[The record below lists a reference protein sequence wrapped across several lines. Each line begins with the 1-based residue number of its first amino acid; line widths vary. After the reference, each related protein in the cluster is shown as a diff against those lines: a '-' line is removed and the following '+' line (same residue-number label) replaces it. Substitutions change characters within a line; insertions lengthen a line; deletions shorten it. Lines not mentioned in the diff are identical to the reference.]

1 MSQISY
7 SQYQDIQL
15 SSSMMTFKE
24 YNMKFIGIKDPQLAN
39 GWGWFVDIESNLE
52 SIKHRQNN
60 YFRYKPL
67 VNVSMPETIKEYP
80 SIRSMKSMKNLH
92 DKSLMFQID
101 EDDDKKHRTNKKC
114 SSIIGHSV
122 GVIALFIC
130 CYIISF

>member
-7 SQYQDIQL
+7 SEHQDIPL
-15 SSSMMTFKE
+15 SLSMMTFKE
-24 YNMKFIGIKDPQLAN
+24 YYMKFIGIRDPQLTN

-52 SIKHRQNN
+52 PIKYRQNN
-60 YFRYKPL
+60 FRYKQS
-67 VNVSMPETIKEYP
+67 VNISMPETIKEYP

-92 DKSLMFQID
+92 DTSLMFQMD
-101 EDDDKKHRTNKKC
+101 EDNDKKHRTNKTC

-130 CYIISF
+130 FYIIRF